1 MANIFGLIAALTRFI
16 VNLNQKHPNPQK
28 AIHGKVAIDYEIVA
42 LTMAVLYLGTI
53 LGVQIGTYL
62 NAPTLA
68 VSLGL
73 VLAFMCY
80 TTIQNAVKNYKDE
93 NKKKEQ
99 EMAK

>member
-1 MANIFGLIAALTRFI
+1 
-16 VNLNQKHPNPQK
+16 
-28 AIHGKVAIDYEIVA
+28 
-42 LTMAVLYLGTI
+42 MAVLYLGTI

-62 NAPTLA
+62 NATTLA

-73 VLAFMCY
+73 VLGFMCY
-80 TTIQNAVKNYKDE
+80 TTIQKAVKNYKDE